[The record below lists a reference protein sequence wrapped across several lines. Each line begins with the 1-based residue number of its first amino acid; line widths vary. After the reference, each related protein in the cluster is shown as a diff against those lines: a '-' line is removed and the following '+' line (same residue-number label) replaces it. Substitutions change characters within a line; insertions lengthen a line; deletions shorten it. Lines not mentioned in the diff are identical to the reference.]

1 MSSESKSPPAV
12 KSALREF
19 IRQELHGIYTAT
31 FVVVE
36 SVDRSTQRAAVTLK
50 SSSDVWVEGVPIAS
64 PFATDGAGMVAPIGE
79 GDEGIL
85 LHTKEP
91 LARKL
96 VRHDRQRPEGKRR
109 FTLEDGILL
118 PMLWLD
124 VDDVPAPMDE
134 SVDEFTIAV
143 HDDGSILRMLAD
155 GRVRIEHAS
164 GNAIAMDENG
174 VVTIGDAVS
183 AEPLAFQDHTHAYT
197 DTLSD
202 GSQTT
207 RTTDPPSDEGTSGL
221 EAS

>member
-36 SVDRSTQRAAVTLK
+36 SVDRATQRAAVTLK
-50 SSSDVWVEGVPIAS
+50 SSAEVWVDDVPVAS
-64 PFATDGAGMVAPIGE
+64 PFATDGAGMVTPVRE

-91 LARKL
+91 LDRKI
-96 VRHDRQRPEGKRR
+96 VRHDRQRPQGERR
-109 FTLEDGILL
+109 FTLEDGVLL

-124 VDDVPAPMDE
+124 VDDVPRPLDE
-134 SVDEFTIAV
+134 SVDEFTVAV

-155 GRVRIEHAS
+155 GRVRIEHGS

-174 VVTIGDAVS
+174 VVTIGDENS
-183 AEPLAFQDHTHAYT
+183 AAPLAFQDHTHAYT
-197 DTLSD
+197 DTLAD
-202 GSQTT
+202 GSEST
-207 RTTDPPSDEGTSGL
+207 RTTDPPSGEGTSDL